1 MRILILH
8 MRYHPDLT
16 GTAPLVTDLATNLAA
31 MGDDVTV
38 ITSMPHYGR
47 KQIASKYRGQDDPPR
62 KNIRRGRM
70 EDIRLRSPQPQGL
83 LSVDQ
88 LFELHVYVHCVRRPR
103 QRR

>member
-38 ITSMPHYGR
+38 ITSMPHYGTSGSHR
-47 KQIASKYRGQDDPPR
+47 
-62 KNIRRGRM
+62 NT
-70 EDIRLRSPQPQGL
+70 EDERSTAKK
-83 LSVDQ
+83 
-88 LFELHVYVHCVRRPR
+88 
-103 QRR
+103 